1 MIKRKKHRRFG
12 CKLQEKLYAKE
23 KKLEALNYAHKRCV
37 AVRDIQITK
46 QKASLET
53 MIKINVCLMKELG
66 RDCIEIKLNELKGM
80 GLNEVMV
87 VPDIDSIKLRLIN
100 EKTVGIEPT
109 AD

>member
-23 KKLEALNYAHKRCV
+23 KKLEALNAAHKRCV
-37 AVRDIQITK
+37 AVRDIQIAK

-66 RDCIEIKLNELKGM
+66 HDCIEIKLADLKDM

-100 EKTVGIEPT
+100 EKTVGIGLT